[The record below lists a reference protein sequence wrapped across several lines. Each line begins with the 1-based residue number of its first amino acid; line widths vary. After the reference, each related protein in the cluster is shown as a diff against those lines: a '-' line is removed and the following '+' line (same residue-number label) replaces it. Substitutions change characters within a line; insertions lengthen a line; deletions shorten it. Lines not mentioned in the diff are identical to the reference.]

1 MIDTHVHCRDEE
13 QSYKETIAHAL
24 SVADRAGYTL
34 IMDIPNL
41 KVPVTGREGALRR
54 LDIAEK
60 TKSEVIYGMY
70 LILTK
75 DLKQIEEAVKT
86 YNELKYR
93 PGCRTFIAGLKLFA
107 GQSTG
112 DSGIIDP
119 KDQFLVYKAL
129 AQEGYGGVTLVHCEM
144 ESDFV
149 KEVWDPKDP
158 ITHAYARPW
167 RSEVSSVN
175 AQVLNSAK
183 AGYKGRF
190 HIAHISVP
198 KALDLVE
205 MAHGMSVKI
214 AAEITPHHR
223 LFDMSMLSGPD
234 GLKYKMNPP
243 LRSKEM
249 AYGLHSF
256 LADEKADYVWI
267 ASDHAPHALRDKMEH
282 PYASGIPGLYF
293 IPKFARILEKMGVS
307 KKRVED
313 LTFNNAAKAFGLTG
327 LKPRKVEVLEDTLK
341 GMAAEYEFDP
351 YKDFWAMR

>member
-1 MIDTHVHCRDEE
+1 MIDTHVHCRDGE
-13 QSYKETIAHAL
+13 QSYKETIPHAL
-24 SVADRAGYTL
+24 SVADRAGYTM

-60 TKSEVIYGMY
+60 AKSNVIYGMY

-75 DLKQIEEAVKT
+75 DPAQIKEAVAA

-93 PGCRTFIAGLKLFA
+93 QGCRTFVAGLKLFA

-112 DSGIIDP
+112 DSGIVEP
-119 KDQFLVYKAL
+119 SDQFKVY
-129 AQEGYGGVTLVHCEM
+129 QCVSGEGFDGVTLVHCEM
-144 ESDFV
+144 ESDFA
-149 KEVWDPKDP
+149 KEAWDHNEP

-167 RSEVSSVN
+167 KSEVSSVN
-175 AQVLNSAK
+175 AQIINSVR
-183 AGYKGRF
+183 AGYTGRL
-190 HIAHISVP
+190 HIAHVSVP
-198 KALDLVE
+198 RALDLVE
-205 MAHGMSVKI
+205 MAHSMGVRI

-223 LFDMSMLSGPD
+223 LFDLSVMSRPD
-234 GLKYKMNPP
+234 GLNYKMNPP

-249 AYGLHSF
+249 AYGLHQF
-256 LADEKADYVWI
+256 LVDERMDYVWI
-267 ASDHAPHALRDKMEH
+267 ASDHAPHTLKEKMEPPH
-282 PYASGIPGLYF
+282 DSGIPGLYF

-327 LKPRKVEVLEDTLK
+327 LKPRRVVVLEETLK
-341 GMAAEYEFDP
+341 KLAAEYEFDP
-351 YKDFWAMR
+351 YHEFWTMR